1 MLNDLTSLLHPSTNL
16 IVARELTKLH
26 ETIYRGDL
34 ETVKKSIHESEFGTK
49 GEFVVV
55 IEGKIMKQDSEISEE
70 DRRIIN
76 ILLEELDQKLALE
89 IASKILKKK
98 RNDIYKVKIK
108 K

>member
-1 MLNDLTSLLHPSTNL
+1 
-16 IVARELTKLH
+16 
-26 ETIYRGDL
+26 
-34 ETVKKSIHESEFGTK
+34 
-49 GEFVVV
+49 
-55 IEGKIMKQDSEISEE
+55 MKQDSEISEE

>member
-1 MLNDLTSLLHPSTNL
+1 M
-16 IVARELTKLH
+16 
-26 ETIYRGDL
+26 
-34 ETVKKSIHESEFGTK
+34 
-49 GEFVVV
+49 VV
-55 IEGKIMKQDSEISEE
+55 IEGKTMKQDGEISEE